1 MKKLASLLL
10 AVVLAAGLALPAFA
24 AEGDTETITVPV
36 SELVQ
41 DTMPVD
47 QIEVSHTDVA
57 PTGEYDIMPIN
68 EEIPDDLPLL
78 IAPNPNAL
86 GSYGYTLVVNGETV
100 DTSTYPEAEGIPMA
114 ALAQADYGNTY
125 FDEEAKVDTGYFEGS
140 SIDVNTANG
149 EVTVTGSDDTAAKF
163 TGASYVGGYT
173 FLPLE
178 AVNAMAGY
186 TATLNGT
193 TIEVATPNG
202 TELVKLAHKIL
213 EAADIGYSMKMELG
227 LMMENY
233 DVDMANIEE
242 GYFFGGMMTTP
253 DCLIIAKLAEGAD
266 VENVRAGF
274 EAHRQS
280 QHDTFSWYLS
290 QNLPKVEAAKL
301 VIKNGYAMLLIAP
314 DSDAGLAIFNA
325 AFPTDT
331 YTVQKGD
338 TLGFITTNFYGSNA
352 KRNALYKAN
361 KEAFKATKGKLLPG
375 MVLTLPEK
383 LGKVARI
390 EPAVA
395 GAGEKLY
402 TVKLGDTLGKISK
415 AEFGSM
421 SFAKAIFERNNDRL
435 KNMNTIYE
443 GQIIVLPEV
452 KSITVNVVGKDGKTT
467 AFNYKTTDK
476 TLADVLLANKLVKG
490 TVDEYGLYIETVNGV
505 TADWAT
511 DGAWWAIKENGEES
525 MTGASGIQLADG
537 ATYELVYTVNE
548 TTPTPAA

>member
-24 AEGDTETITVPV
+24 AEGDTDTITIPV
-36 SELVQ
+36 SDLEI
-41 DTMPVD
+41 MPAD

-57 PTGEYDIMPIN
+57 PTGEYDIMLLNGEAPG
-68 EEIPDDLPLL
+68 DLPLL

-86 GSYGYTLVVNGETV
+86 GTYGYTLVVNGETV
-100 DTSTYPEAEGIPMA
+100 DTSAYPQAEGIPMA
-114 ALAQADYGNTY
+114 ALAEADYHNTY
-125 FDEEAKVDTGYFEGS
+125 FDEEAKVETGHFEGS
-140 SIDVNTANG
+140 SIDVNTATG
-149 EVTVTGSDDTAAKF
+149 EITVYGSDDTTTQF
-163 TGASYVGGYT
+163 TGATYVGGYT

-193 TIEVATPNG
+193 TIEVSTPNG
-202 TELVKLAHKIL
+202 TELVKLARKII
-213 EAADIGYSMKMELG
+213 EAAGIGFNMKMELD
-227 LMMENY
+227 LMLENY
-233 DVDMANIEE
+233 DVNMANIEE

-266 VENVRAGF
+266 VENVRAGL
-274 EAHRQS
+274 EAYRQG
-280 QHDTFSWYLS
+280 QHDTFSWYLGY
-290 QNLPKVEAAKL
+290 NLPKVDAAKL
-301 VIKNGYAMLLIAP
+301 VIKNGYAMLLIAE
-314 DSDAGLAIFNA
+314 DSDAGLALFNA

-361 KEAFKATKGKLLPG
+361 KDAFKATKGKLLPG

-390 EPAVA
+390 EPAMV

-415 AEFGSM
+415 AEYGSM
-421 SFAKAIFERNNDRL
+421 SFAKAIFQRNNDRL

-467 AFNYKTTDK
+467 TFHYKTTDK
-476 TLADVLLANKLVKG
+476 TLAEVLLANKLAEG
-490 TVDEYGLYIETVNGV
+490 TEDDYGLNIETVNGI
-505 TADWAT
+505 TADWANE
-511 DGAWWAIKENGEES
+511 GAYWGIKKNGEVS
-525 MTGASGIQLADG
+525 LSGASGIQLADG
-537 ATYELVYTVNE
+537 DTFELIYTVEE